1 MAENKCWPVETIGTG
16 KDPILRLNVSQNHC
30 QCRLDGARLHLCDL
44 APIHNRPTWSIAAD
58 FEHFA
63 AFVVLGGCLCLAYPQ
78 RIELVCA
85 IVAGSPVL
93 LELMQVLT
101 PDRHGAIH
109 DAIEKIAGAAGIFT
123 SAMIRWSN
131 KLLRRFQDQP

>member
-1 MAENKCWPVETIGTG
+1 
-16 KDPILRLNVSQNHC
+16 
-30 QCRLDGARLHLCDL
+30 
-44 APIHNRPTWSIAAD
+44 
-58 FEHFA
+58 
-63 AFVVLGGCLCLAYPQ
+63 
-78 RIELVCA
+78 
-85 IVAGSPVL
+85 
-93 LELMQVLT
+93 MQVLT